1 MVLPATACTLDP
13 LHVASEPRVAAY
25 FADLVPVLGA
35 TTQVPGPLAF
45 ACCCQA
51 SLPLGGLLV
60 TVGAVCQ
67 FGKSAACGG
76 LQYFRECLLKGL
88 AFNLRD
94 CLGPT
99 CQRLYYHLGYGLF
112 CSHDLLLL
120 RIVCQAGYRP
130 DGLVL

>member
-60 TVGAVCQ
+60 AVGAVFQ
-67 FGKSAACGG
+67 LQSRRPAGVLSTAAKASSKVLLSIFETAWARRVSVSTTISDTLLSA
-76 LQYFRECLLKGL
+76 LTIF
-88 AFNLRD
+88 
-94 CLGPT
+94 
-99 CQRLYYHLGYGLF
+99 
-112 CSHDLLLL
+112 SS
-120 RIVCQAGYRP
+120 
-130 DGLVL
+130 